1 MPLFESQLGI
11 SEDSFMMDVSTT
23 GAVGVVWTPPHDLI
37 ESCTLTRFMRVLE
50 QRYALSLS
58 SYEEL
63 HRWSI
68 ESPQP
73 FWSEVVSFLGL
84 VGEGACEP
92 IYSEELGPTPLARR
106 WFPRYSLNFAENLLG
121 GPDDRTALV
130 SWSEDLVKRRISM
143 GELKASVGR
152 IAQYL
157 STCGLHEGDRV
168 FAYLPNIPEAVV
180 CMLATAGLGATW
192 SSCGTDYQVEG
203 LFARVERVKP
213 RVLVAAHS
221 YLWRGAAVS
230 LISTIEEVVRRV
242 PSIEHVLIVDYLAAD
257 TAPLPVSRTNL
268 SVSVYSSLAPA
279 SLPAWKRFPFSHPLY
294 IMFSSGTT
302 GRPKGIVHGAG
313 GILLEHKK
321 EMMLHADVR
330 PGDRVFYQT
339 STSWMMWNWLVSG
352 LACDATILMYDGDP
366 MVHDGMILW
375 QMAREER
382 ITHFGTSAAY
392 LGEIEKRGMH
402 PTRDFPLDDLRAIF
416 STGSTLFPSSF
427 DYVMKNIKPLWLQS
441 ISGGTDILG
450 CFGLGC
456 PLRPVI
462 RGEVQCKSLGYDV
475 RVFDSSGNR
484 VVGEQG
490 ELVCASPAPSMPM
503 HFLDDPDGEAYRQAY
518 FSDFPGV
525 WRHGDFVE
533 ETPEGGLIFG
543 GRSDATLK
551 PGGVRVATA
560 DIYAALQRL
569 PEIVGALAVG
579 YTPANVGAEKIV
591 LFVVLRGEM
600 QLSADVEHK
609 IRAELKRSNAFYVP
623 ALLLQAP
630 ELPRTTNNKLAEL
643 SVKKI
648 LKGEDPGNAS
658 ALANPASLEYFS
670 GTALKSV
677 RAKLG

>member
-1 MPLFESQLGI
+1 
-11 SEDSFMMDVSTT
+11 
-23 GAVGVVWTPPHDLI
+23 
-37 ESCTLTRFMRVLE
+37 MRGLE
-50 QRYALSLS
+50 QRYARTVS

-63 HRWSI
+63 HRWSV
-68 ESPQP
+68 ESPQQ
-73 FWSEVVSFLGL
+73 FWSEVMSFLG
-84 VGEGACEP
+84 VMGEGSCDP
-92 IYSEELGPTPLARR
+92 IYEDEGGPTPLARR
-106 WFPRYSLNFAENLLG
+106 WFPRYALNFAENLLSG
-121 GPDDRTALV
+121 GDDRAALV
-130 SWSEDLVKRRISM
+130 SWSEEHLKRQISM
-143 GELKASVGR
+143 GELRSSVARVVG
-152 IAQYL
+152 YL
-157 STCGLHEGDRV
+157 SGCGLQEGERV

-213 RVLVAAHS
+213 RVFVAARS
-221 YLWRGAAVS
+221 YLWRGVAVS
-230 LISTIEEVVRRV
+230 LLATIEEVVRRV
-242 PSIEHVLIVDYLAAD
+242 PSIEHVLIVDYLAVDAAPSISSRAD
-257 TAPLPVSRTNL
+257 LTVNAYSTLPPAPLPT
-268 SVSVYSSLAPA
+268 
-279 SLPAWKRFPFSHPLY
+279 WKRFPFAHPLY
-294 IMFSSGTT
+294 VMFSSGTT
-302 GRPKGIVHGAG
+302 GKPKGIVHGAG
-313 GILLEHKK
+313 GTLLEHKK
-321 EMMLHADVR
+321 EMVLHADIR
-330 PGDRVFYQT
+330 PGDRIFYQT
-339 STSWMMWNWLVSG
+339 STSWMMWNWVVSG
-352 LACDATILMYDGDP
+352 LACDATVLMYDGDP
-366 MVHDGMILW
+366 MTHDGRILW
-375 QMAREER
+375 QMVCDER
-382 ITHFGTSAAY
+382 VTHFGTSAAY
-392 LGEIEKRGMH
+392 LGEMEKRGMQ
-402 PTRDFPLDDLRAIF
+402 PTRDFPLDDLRGIF

-427 DYVMKNIKPLWLQS
+427 DYVAKKIKPVWLQS

-475 RVFDSSGNR
+475 RVFDASGER
-484 VVGEQG
+484 VIGEQG

-560 DIYAALQRL
+560 DIYAALQRI

-579 YTPANVGAEKIV
+579 YTPANAGAEKIV
-591 LFVVLRGEM
+591 LFVLLQDQM
-600 QLSADVEHK
+600 QLTADLENR

-623 ALLLQAP
+623 ALVLQAP

-648 LKGEDPGNAS
+648 LRGEDPGNAS

-670 GTALKSV
+670 SVAVKSV